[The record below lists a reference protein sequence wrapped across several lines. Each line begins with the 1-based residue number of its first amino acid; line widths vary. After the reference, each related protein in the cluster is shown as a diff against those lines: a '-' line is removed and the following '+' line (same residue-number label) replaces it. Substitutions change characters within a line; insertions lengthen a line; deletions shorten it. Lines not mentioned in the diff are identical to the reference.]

1 MLPLGHCIDIIP
13 AIIPLDLQT
22 ARVGDFV
29 SLKNAKGCLVVVLKG
44 IGTAG
49 DDPVISLEQ
58 ASDVAGTGVKALSVV
73 TSFYKKIGATALTGV
88 GAWTQVTQT
97 ASDALATDT
106 ASAEG
111 DGLWAVNIEADQLD
125 VDGGFD
131 CIRVSVAD
139 VGNNAQLGCA
149 LYILHGLRYPD
160 APEALPNSIA
170 D

>member
-1 MLPLGHCIDIIP
+1 MLPLGDCIDIVP

-29 SLKNAKGCLVVVLKG
+29 SLKNATDCLVVVLKG

-58 ASDVAGTGVKALSVV
+58 ASDVAGTGVKALNEVR
-73 TSFYKKIGATALTGV
+73 TFYKKIGATAMTAIS
-88 GAWTQVTQT
+88 AWTRVDQT
-97 ASDALATDT
+97 ADDALTTDIL
-106 ASAEG
+106 SAEG

-131 CIRVSVAD
+131 CIRVSIAD
-139 VGNNAQLGCA
+139 VGNNPQLGAA
-149 LYILHGLRYPD
+149 LYILHGLRHSA
-160 APEALPNSIA
+160 APERLPSAIT